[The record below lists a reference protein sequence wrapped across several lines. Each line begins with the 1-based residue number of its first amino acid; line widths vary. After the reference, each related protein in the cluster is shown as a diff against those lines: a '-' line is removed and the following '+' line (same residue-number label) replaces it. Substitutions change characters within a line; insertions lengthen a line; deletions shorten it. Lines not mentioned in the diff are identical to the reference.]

1 MGPATDGRIQRK
13 GARPKTKR
21 INKIGELVNVVDK
34 ENLGV
39 NDGGAFGSIE

>member
-1 MGPATDGRIQRK
+1 MGPVTDGQIQRK
-13 GARPKTKR
+13 GARSKTKR
-21 INKIGELVNVVDK
+21 LNKIGELMNVVDE